1 MTAWGCPTHQPIG
14 QDRQGVPKGEPQAP
28 EAPQRLG
35 HRGGWGGWGARGG
48 RGGTLET
55 ERVKRRPAD
64 SGGT

>member
-1 MTAWGCPTHQPIG
+1 VTAGGCPTHQPVG
-14 QDRQGVPKGEPQAP
+14 QGRQVLRGEPQAP
-28 EAPQRLG
+28 ETPQRLG
-35 HRGGWGGWGARGG
+35 HRGVWGGWGARGG